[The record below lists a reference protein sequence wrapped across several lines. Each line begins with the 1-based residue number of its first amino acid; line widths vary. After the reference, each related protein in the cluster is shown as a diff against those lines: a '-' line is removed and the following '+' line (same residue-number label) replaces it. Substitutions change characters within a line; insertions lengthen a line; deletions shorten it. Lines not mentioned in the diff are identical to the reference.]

1 MCGHFRGFPPRS
13 SCRYMGEIPADPT
26 LPATLQ
32 SPRVEE
38 LQSSQSTAH
47 ALHLSCRPQSLP
59 SMRFAL
65 RSLPVYTAHWERAQ
79 LSLRAAGSSPCQRLS
94 CVITWAREGAA
105 VPLMGQEADTREGE
119 ALWGCRGLPA
129 QCRASPGSSGAGPT
143 CLPVPLSSSVPSSS
157 RRCDS
162 SP

>member
-13 SCRYMGEIPADPT
+13 SCRYVGEIPADPT

-32 SPRVEE
+32 SPRVED

-157 RRCDS
+157 RHCDS